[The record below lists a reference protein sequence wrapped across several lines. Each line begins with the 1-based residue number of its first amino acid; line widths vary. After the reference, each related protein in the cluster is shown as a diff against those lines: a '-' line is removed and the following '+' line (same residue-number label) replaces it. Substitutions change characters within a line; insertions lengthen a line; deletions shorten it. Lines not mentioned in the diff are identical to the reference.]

1 VTANKSDPPAAPKA
15 PFEARVD
22 PEIRVGAAPVGR
34 ETFAAIAG
42 ELATANPGSAPAIV
56 LETKPAGRETLS
68 AISREVAPMRPPL
81 ATLPYGDLVPNAP
94 GSIAPFD
101 QDGDD
106 ETTLPRSAKPAATD
120 AAQPEQADIF
130 ELLTFLVRCADPS
143 LLASEEARR
152 SFVAQR
158 LRHRLPGADTAAI
171 TRIDVTPWTERDT
184 VVVRIWY
191 QVGHP
196 GPTSS
201 VQ

>member
-1 VTANKSDPPAAPKA
+1 MTANKSDPPAAPKA